1 MKLEFTIQLVGFSLL
16 IKNIYDRYSLSIGV
30 GELKWN
36 HIVSILKQSEMKL
49 DKLSRLKIVFII
61 TGATGGFLY
70 WKLVGCSS
78 GTCPIKSVWY
88 WSTLWGMAMG
98 YLLGDLLGSFILK
111 RKAINE

>member
-1 MKLEFTIQLVGFSLL
+1 LEITIYLDGFNLD
-16 IKNIYDRYSLSIGV
+16 IKNIYGCYSLSIGLV
-30 GELKWN
+30 ELNWK
-36 HIVSILKQSEMKL
+36 HIVSILKQSKMKL
-49 DKLSRLKIVFII
+49 DKLSGLKIIFTIV
-61 TGATGGFLY
+61 GATGGFLY

-111 RKAINE
+111 PKKTNE